1 MIIGAID
8 KSGGQAQLA
17 AKFLPLSKCIYE
29 LERLDVT
36 GAETNADVCEKI
48 SSLIAERHYDDKT
61 ALRLILTGNVSSGL
75 RLSQSYVTAQFPR
88 LFTLELVDETSPM
101 YDAAALRADPTI
113 RGALYAS
120 LADMLESG
128 DQAQR
133 ETAALALRYGLAAL
147 SDGDI
152 IDF

>member
-1 MIIGAID
+1 
-8 KSGGQAQLA
+8 
-17 AKFLPLSKCIYE
+17 
-29 LERLDVT
+29 T
-36 GAETNADVCEKI
+36 
-48 SSLIAERHYDDKT
+48 ERHYDDKT

-147 SDGDI
+147 SDGD
-152 IDF
+152 